1 MGRRYSEVGSR
12 TGGATLTVLTLVSAA
27 TIRPKIYEFIFG
39 SSAAPA
45 DQAYNIQLRRF
56 TVAGTVT
63 AVTPKPLDPGDPA
76 ALAAAGSNATVEPTY
91 TAAEVMQSVSLNQ
104 QATWRWVVPPEE
116 GFVCPATAANG
127 IGCQITAISGGTP
140 AVEATYNHEE

>member
-1 MGRRYSEVGSR
+1 MGRRYAEVGTR
-12 TGGATLTVLTLVSAA
+12 TAGATTTVLTLVSAT

-45 DQAYNIQLRRF
+45 DQAMNIQLQRF
-56 TVAGTVT
+56 TAAGTVT

-76 ALAAAGSNATVEPTY
+76 SLASAGSNATVEPTY
-91 TAAEVMQSVSLNQ
+91 TSAEIMQSVSVNQ

-116 GFVCPATAANG
+116 GFVCPANATNG
-127 IGCQITAISGGTP
+127 IGCRINLLSGGTP
-140 AVEATYNHEE
+140 TVEATFNHEE